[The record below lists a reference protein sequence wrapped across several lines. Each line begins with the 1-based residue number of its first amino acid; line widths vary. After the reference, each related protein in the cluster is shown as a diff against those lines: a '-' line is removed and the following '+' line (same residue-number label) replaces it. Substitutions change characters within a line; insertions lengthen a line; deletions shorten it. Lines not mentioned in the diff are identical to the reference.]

1 MYIINE
7 QNRVLLKKKR
17 KIVFMNNL
25 INSKLKNNFLSF

>member
-7 QNRVLLKKKR
+7 QNRVLLKKR